1 MRCSGTGHHK
11 LRKALRSAL
20 PLLGLLAVWESVARS
35 AWVSS
40 YLLPQPL
47 IVAATGLQLL
57 QEGLLLKHTQA
68 SLARIAIGFGISCTA
83 GILLAGLVARFK
95 LAAEL
100 TAAPLALLRMIP
112 PLALTPLLILWLGIG
127 NATQISIIVLA
138 SFFPVFL
145 NAASGFRHVT
155 PEIDELARSLALP
168 RRAYIIYIA
177 VPAAIPSLV
186 TGLRLGFG
194 YSWRALIGAELIAAS
209 SGLGY
214 LILDAQELQRT
225 DVVIVGILVIGLLG
239 WGMDWLFQRTVN
251 ALLGRRF
258 PEVAA

>member
-1 MRCSGTGHHK
+1 MQGAATWFHK
-11 LRKALRSAL
+11 LRKTLRIAWPML
-20 PLLGLLAVWESVARS
+20 AMLLLWEAIARS
-35 AWVSS
+35 GWVSA
-40 YLLPQPL
+40 YLLPKPL
-47 IVAATGLQLL
+47 TVAATAWQLF
-57 QEGLLLKHTQA
+57 QEGVLLTHTKA
-68 SLARIAIGFGISCTA
+68 SLTRIAIGFFISCST
-83 GILLAGLVARFK
+83 GILLAGATVRFRW
-95 LAAEL
+95 LADST
-100 TAAPLALLRMIP
+100 TAVLGLLRMIP

-145 NAASGFRHVT
+145 NAASGFRHIT
-155 PEIDELARSLALP
+155 PELDELARSLALP
-168 RRAYIIYIA
+168 RMRYVSHIALPAA
-177 VPAAIPSLV
+177 VPALV

-239 WGMDWLFQRTVN
+239 WGMDWLFQRT
-251 ALLGRRF
+251 ATLFLGRRF